1 MGKAVGEFEGGNEAG
16 LLVQAAEVTGQVDDG
31 VLFLDR
37 FIGQG
42 MIEVINYFIVKG
54 VKAVFFPELL

>member
-1 MGKAVGEFEGGNEAG
+1 MGEFKGGDEAG
-16 LLVQAAEVTGQVDDG
+16 LLVEAAEVTGQVDDG
-31 VLFLDR
+31 VLFLDG

-42 MIEVINYFIVKG
+42 IIEVINYFIVKG